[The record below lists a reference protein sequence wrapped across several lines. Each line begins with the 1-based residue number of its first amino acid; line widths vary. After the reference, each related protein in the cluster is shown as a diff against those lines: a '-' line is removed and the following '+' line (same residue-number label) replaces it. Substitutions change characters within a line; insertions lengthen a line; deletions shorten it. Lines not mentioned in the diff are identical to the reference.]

1 MKKKKPSLTPF
12 WICLV
17 LGTLTLIGGIAGLI
31 EKAAFGDIV
40 PSLIIG
46 AALLVGAFLLKR
58 KYERDLAARR
68 RAAARRQAEEKAARQ
83 KRQDEIEAQR
93 QRAVAAREAQKQR
106 EAEWSRTHGQIV
118 TKIAGVTF
126 DNDDGSSRQRILKA
140 AMAEEACGSIALEL
154 YDHRGA
160 DAIAVLYDDQEI
172 GNIPKSR
179 VAEVKAV
186 MDRITAA
193 HLDVGRFRPED
204 DEDEGEPRG
213 VGEYIYRADL
223 TLVYT
228 KDAP

>member
-17 LGTLTLIGGIAGLI
+17 LGTLTLIGGILGLI
-31 EKAAFGDIV
+31 GKAAFGDIA

-46 AALLVGAFLLKR
+46 AALLVGAFFLKK

-68 RAAARRQAEEKAARQ
+68 RAAARRQAEERAARQ
-83 KRQDEIEAQR
+83 KRQDDI
-93 QRAVAAREAQKQR
+93 VAQKQR
-106 EAEWSRTHGQIV
+106 EAEWNRMHGRIV

-204 DEDEGEPRG
+204 DEDEDEPRG

-223 TLVYT
+223 TLIYT